1 MTVSSLN
8 MQPTYLCIYI
18 WISLDKTNYLL
29 FKYSPAFEK
38 EGFYFSPEEFDLVQI
53 QSACFTLVPNL
64 LV

>member
-8 MQPTYLCIYI
+8 MQLTYLSIYT
-18 WISLDKTNYLL
+18 WISLDKSNYFL
-29 FKYSPAFEK
+29 KKNSPAFEK
-38 EGFYFSPEEFDLVQI
+38 EGFYFSPEGFGLVQI